1 MDIKQHIRDVP
12 NFPREGII
20 YKDITPLL
28 KDHQAF
34 AFVVNE
40 ISKNIPEDVTTI
52 VAPES
57 RGFIFASA
65 ISYNLKKN
73 LVLVRKKGKL
83 PYKTFEIDYELEY
96 GTDSFEIHTDSIEPG
111 DKIAIVDDLLATGG
125 TVEAIE
131 KLVKNFNCTISS
143 ISFVIELK
151 SLKGREKLRCDNISS
166 LINY

>member
-40 ISKNIPEDVTTI
+40 ISKNIPQDVTTI

>member
-12 NFPREGII
+12 NFPKEGII

-40 ISKNIPEDVTTI
+40 ISKNIPQDVTTI

-131 KLVKNFNCTISS
+131 KLVRNFNCTISS

-151 SLKGREKLRCDNISS
+151 SLQGRDKLRCDNISS
-166 LINY
+166 LISY

>member
-12 NFPREGII
+12 NFPKEGII

-40 ISKNIPEDVTTI
+40 ISKNIPQDVTTI

-83 PYKTFEIDYELEY
+83 PYKTFEVDYELEY

-131 KLVKNFNCTISS
+131 KLVRNFNCTISS

-151 SLKGREKLRCDNISS
+151 SLQGRDKLRCDNISS
-166 LINY
+166 LISY

>member
-12 NFPREGII
+12 NFPKEGII

-40 ISKNIPEDVTTI
+40 ISKNIPQDVTTI

-131 KLVKNFNCTISS
+131 KLVRNFNCTISS

-151 SLKGREKLRCDNISS
+151 SLQGRDKLRCDNISS

>member
-12 NFPREGII
+12 NFPKEGII

-40 ISKNIPEDVTTI
+40 ISKNIPKDVTTI

-131 KLVKNFNCTISS
+131 KLVRNFNCTISS